1 MASMVNIV
9 ETPEIFLTK
18 TNHTYPPGNNKV
30 FEQFFLE
37 KFLEET
43 PSTDRIY
50 IPVQWTCFYISRNY
64 CQLPM
69 DDLQNFLDSLPR
81 DKKYFTICQWD
92 DGIKNNL
99 SGLDIIKFSSGG
111 VGDYQIPLINQ
122 PHQKER
128 KEKNIFASFIGV
140 IGGRH
145 RIREYLRE
153 RYSNVEGYFIS
164 ESQGFDKFKEIMER
178 SVFSLCP
185 RGYGKT
191 SFRINESLNLGA
203 IPVYI
208 YDEPWIPFEDE
219 LDFNEYGVLL
229 HQGQLDDLDNI
240 LKSYN
245 QEKINKMLEKGE
257 EVYREYYTY
266 EGCYDKIIK
275 KLKNNG

>member
-1 MASMVNIV
+1 
-9 ETPEIFLTK
+9 
-18 TNHTYPPGNNKV
+18 
-30 FEQFFLE
+30 
-37 KFLEET
+37 
-43 PSTDRIY
+43 
-50 IPVQWTCFYISRNY
+50 
-64 CQLPM
+64 
-69 DDLQNFLDSLPR
+69 
-81 DKKYFTICQWD
+81 
-92 DGIKNNL
+92 
-99 SGLDIIKFSSGG
+99 
-111 VGDYQIPLINQ
+111 
-122 PHQKER
+122 
-128 KEKNIFASFIGV
+128 
-140 IGGRH
+140 
-145 RIREYLRE
+145 
-153 RYSNVEGYFIS
+153 
-164 ESQGFDKFKEIMER
+164 
-178 SVFSLCP
+178 VFSLCP